1 MSLSLTILLFY
12 LVTKAVILTIW
23 CHLYCQTTK
32 KCCTFHYFY
41 ILIIVECVQR
51 IKCKPFCRL
60 QYTFQ
65 VINILQ
71 SLTSENDSRYEAS
84 ITLLVPVQIKSKS
97 FKSWTKYQ
105 ISIKN
110 RYYSNPSYTDII
122 LEIYFRR
129 WRLWKSRK
137 RSAKVMIKLFMS
149 VTKKVDYILQTRTVR
164 EFIAWMRNWR
174 KTA

>member
-1 MSLSLTILLFY
+1 MHWIISDIFWNMNYMSLSLTILLFY

-105 ISIKN
+105 ILSLEMKFRDFLSAGKN
-110 RYYSNPSYTDII
+110 ISN
-122 LEIYFRR
+122 
-129 WRLWKSRK
+129 
-137 RSAKVMIKLFMS
+137 
-149 VTKKVDYILQTRTVR
+149 
-164 EFIAWMRNWR
+164 
-174 KTA
+174 